1 MNGRMLTLPLLSIA
15 LAGIPATRMLAT
27 ENQMSFA
34 HVEQQQDIKVS
45 GLVSDADG
53 AVIGAS
59 VVEKGVK
66 GNGTVS
72 DLDGNFTLNVKP
84 GATLVISYIG
94 YKTVEIKATP
104 GKKLNVRMEQ
114 ESGSL
119 NEVVVV

>member
-1 MNGRMLTLPLLSIA
+1 MNLKGNRMNGRMLTLPLLSIA

-34 HVEQQQDIKVS
+34 HIEQQQSIKVS

-66 GNGTVS
+66 GN
-72 DLDGNFTLNVKP
+72 
-84 GATLVISYIG
+84 
-94 YKTVEIKATP
+94 
-104 GKKLNVRMEQ
+104 
-114 ESGSL
+114 
-119 NEVVVV
+119 